1 MEPAVTDQG
10 ISQPPTEPAV
20 APAEPTTW
28 AQPPA
33 ASERAAGWVQPATG
47 AARRL
52 YGSTEARQW
61 QPNPALA
68 ACAEPPP
75 KPRII
80 TGLVDATELDVAS
93 KIAGRVKAVSVKPG
107 DKVKAGGAPGQ
118 ERRAWRAGLKPSGR
132 Q

>member
-1 MEPAVTDQG
+1 MTDQG

-61 QPNPALA
+61 QPNLALA
-68 ACAEPPP
+68 ARAEQ
-75 KPRII
+75 
-80 TGLVDATELDVAS
+80 DAAAERAAMTPIPS
-93 KIAGRVKAVSVKPG
+93 PAVG
-107 DKVKAGGAPGQ
+107 HAPVRTFTPVVQ
-118 ERRAWRAGLKPSGR
+118 S
-132 Q
+132 